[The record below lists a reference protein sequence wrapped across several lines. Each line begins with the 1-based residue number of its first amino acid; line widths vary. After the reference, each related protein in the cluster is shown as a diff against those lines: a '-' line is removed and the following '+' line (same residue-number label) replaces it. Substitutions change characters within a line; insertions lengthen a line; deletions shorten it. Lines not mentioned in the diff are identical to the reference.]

1 MLAKKEKKMFAI
13 FERFPAFA
21 MMFVTENDVHH
32 D

>member
-13 FERFPAFA
+13 FPAFA
-21 MMFVTENDVHH
+21 MMFVTENDVNH